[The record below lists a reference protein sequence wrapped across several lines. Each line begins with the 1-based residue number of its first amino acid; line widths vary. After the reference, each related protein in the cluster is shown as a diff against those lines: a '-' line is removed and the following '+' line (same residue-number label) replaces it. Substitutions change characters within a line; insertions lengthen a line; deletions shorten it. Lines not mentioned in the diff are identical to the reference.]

1 MVYYAIQKTNGWKN
15 ISSEKLEKVFTMG
28 EEYKKVLDLGKTE
41 REFVE
46 LATSFAKECGFI
58 DARLKDTL
66 VPGDKVYYLNR
77 HKNIVL
83 AVIGKED
90 ILKGINYIVSH
101 IDSPRLDLKQNPLY
115 EEFELAYMKTHYY
128 GGIKKYQW
136 ASIPLALHGVVVLSN
151 GEKVKVV
158 IGEHEDDPVFTVPD
172 ILPHLDRKVQ
182 GDRTAREV
190 IKGEELQIIVGS
202 IPTTINDEEIKDSVK
217 YAILEKLNDIYGI
230 VEEDFISAELELVP
244 SQKAK
249 DVGLDRSL
257 IGAYGQDDRICAYTS
272 LRAILDM
279 QDVPERTAVCF
290 LADKEETGSDGSTG
304 LQSDFIDYFTADM
317 IFKTKRIYSDLYL
330 KETLWNSKALSSDVN
345 AGIDPIF
352 KSVHDEQNAPKL
364 GYGVVIVKYTGSGGK
379 YGTNDADA
387 EYVGEIR
394 KMLNDNGV
402 LWQTG
407 MLGKVDE
414 GGGGTVAKYLAK
426 KGISTIDIGPALLAM
441 HSPFEISS
449 KLDVFETYKAYK
461 AFYRGE
467 KKDKTK
473 YIAKS
478 NKIYL

>member
-1 MVYYAIQKTNGWKN
+1 MLYKKTNGWKN
-15 ISSEKLEKVFTMG
+15 ISQEKMEEIFTMG

-41 REFVE
+41 REFVD
-46 LATSFAKECGFI
+46 LATSFAKECGFV
-58 DARLKDTL
+58 DARLKDFL

-136 ASIPLALHGVVVLSN
+136 TSIPLALHGVVVLAN
-151 GEKVKVV
+151 GEKVKIV

-202 IPTTINDEEIKDSVK
+202 IPTTINDSEIKDLVK
-217 YAILEKLNDIYGI
+217 YNILEKLNDIYGMT
-230 VEEDFISAELELVP
+230 EEDFISAELELVP

-272 LRAILDM
+272 LRAILDIHEI
-279 QDVPERTAVCF
+279 PNKTAICF

-304 LQSDFIDYFTADM
+304 LQSDFIDYFTADL
-317 IFKTKRIYSDLYL
+317 IFKTKKVYSDLYL

-345 AGIDPIF
+345 AGVDPIF
-352 KSVHDEQNAPKL
+352 KSVHDVQNAPQL
-364 GYGVVIVKYTGSGGK
+364 GYGVVMVKYTGSGGK

-394 KMLNDNGV
+394 KLLNDNKIV
-402 LWQTG
+402 WQTG

-414 GGGGTVAKYLAK
+414 GGGGTVDKYLSK
-426 KGISTIDIGPALLAM
+426 KGISTIDIGHALLAM

-449 KLDVFETYKAYK
+449 KLDIFETYRTYK
-461 AFYRGE
+461 AFYKGVSNEE
-467 KKDKTK
+467 KK
-473 YIAKS
+473 YITKS

>member
-1 MVYYAIQKTNGWKN
+1 MLYKKTNGWKN
-15 ISSEKLEKVFTMG
+15 ISSEKMEKVFTMG

-115 EEFELAYMKTHYY
+115 EELELAYMKTHYY

-352 KSVHDEQNAPKL
+352 KSVHDEQNAPCL
-364 GYGVVIVKYTGSGGK
+364 LYT
-379 YGTNDADA
+379 
-387 EYVGEIR
+387 
-394 KMLNDNGV
+394 
-402 LWQTG
+402 
-407 MLGKVDE
+407 
-414 GGGGTVAKYLAK
+414 
-426 KGISTIDIGPALLAM
+426 
-441 HSPFEISS
+441 SPSPR
-449 KLDVFETYKAYK
+449 D
-461 AFYRGE
+461 
-467 KKDKTK
+467 
-473 YIAKS
+473 
-478 NKIYL
+478 

>member
-1 MVYYAIQKTNGWKN
+1 MLYKKTNGWKN
-15 ISSEKLEKVFTMG
+15 ISSEKMEKVFTMG

-115 EEFELAYMKTHYY
+115 EELELAYMKTHYY

-151 GEKVKVV
+151 GEKVKVI

-202 IPTTINDEEIKDSVK
+202 IPATINDEEIKDSVK

-272 LRAILDM
+272 LRAILDI